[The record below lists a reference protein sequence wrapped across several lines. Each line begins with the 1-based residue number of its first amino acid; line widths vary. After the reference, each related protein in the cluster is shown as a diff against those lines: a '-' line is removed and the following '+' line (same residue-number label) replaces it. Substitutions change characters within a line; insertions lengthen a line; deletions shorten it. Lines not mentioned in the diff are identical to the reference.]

1 MKLRIGPAS
10 LITAAFL
17 GPGTLA
23 TCTVAGATFDYQLI
37 WVLGLAT
44 FTTIILQEMAL
55 RLGLA
60 SRQGLGEA
68 LRQQLPPPY
77 LKVLGVSLV
86 FTSIILG
93 NAAYEMGNI
102 MGAALALESS
112 HYDHETWIPLIL
124 GVIVFLL
131 LWTDNFNR
139 IKMALSIMVGT
150 MGIVF
155 LTTALLVP
163 HDSIQIVS
171 GLTPSIHRE
180 NSFMVL
186 ALIGTTVVPYNLFLH
201 ASAAAKINKGI
212 SALSGIRW
220 DSAITIGIGG
230 LISMAVLLSAAA
242 MPGDTIENI
251 TDMAVALEPTL
262 GSAARPF
269 LATGLFAAG
278 ISSAITAP
286 LAAAYTAR
294 GIFGWHQTSD
304 AWKIKGIWMIV
315 LFSGVV
321 FSLIG
326 LRPLFAIQVAQVANA
341 ILLPVIVVF
350 LITMC
355 NRKNLMQ
362 GHANTPWQNI
372 MALAVLL
379 IALVIS
385 FRGLNAVFGLV

>member
-68 LRQQLPPPY
+68 LRHQLPPPY
-77 LKVLGVSLV
+77 LKILGISLV

-102 MGAALALESS
+102 MGAVLALESS
-112 HYDHETWIPLIL
+112 HYDHQTWIPLIL

-139 IKMALSIMVGT
+139 IKLALSIMVGT

-163 HDSIQIVS
+163 HDSIQIVA

-212 SALSGIRW
+212 SVLYGIRW

-242 MPGDTIENI
+242 MPGNTIENI

-262 GSAARPF
+262 GSAARPL

-304 AWKIKGIWMIV
+304 TWKIKGIWMVV

-326 LRPLFAIQVAQVANA
+326 LRPIFAIQVAQVANA

-362 GHANTPWQNI
+362 GHANTAWQNI